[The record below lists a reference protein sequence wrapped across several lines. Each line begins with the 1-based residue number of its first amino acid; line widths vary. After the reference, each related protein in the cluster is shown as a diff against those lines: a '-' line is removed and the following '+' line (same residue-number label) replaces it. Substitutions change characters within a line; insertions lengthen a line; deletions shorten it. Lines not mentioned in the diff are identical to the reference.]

1 MKRHPLTVLTLFG
14 LIFYSPN
21 VTPAQQKVKGGAK
34 VLMLS
39 GGQRDHHGYRRQAFL
54 LQKALEDTK
63 QLEVTI
69 SEEAAIL
76 ETPALAKYDL
86 IVAMADRRD
95 PEFHL
100 SEGQQRAL
108 LQFVDGGKG
117 FFLFAWFLL
126 R

>member
-1 MKRHPLTVLTLFG
+1 MKWQLAILLALLECMGTVSEG
-14 LIFYSPN
+14 A
-21 VTPAQQKVKGGAK
+21 AQQKVKGGAK

-39 GGQRDHHGYRRQAFL
+39 GGQRNHHAYRRQAFL

-69 SEEAAIL
+69 CEDAAIL

-95 PEFHL
+95 PEFRL
-100 SEGQQRAL
+100 DRKS
-108 LQFVDGGKG
+108 VV
-117 FFLFAWFLL
+117 
-126 R
+126 

>member
-1 MKRHPLTVLTLFG
+1 MRRSRAQHATPSTMTGERKEVAAMKRHPLTVLTLFG

-69 SEEAAIL
+69 CEDAAIL
-76 ETPALAKYDL
+76 ETPGLAKYD
-86 IVAMADRRD
+86 
-95 PEFHL
+95 
-100 SEGQQRAL
+100 
-108 LQFVDGGKG
+108 
-117 FFLFAWFLL
+117 
-126 R
+126 